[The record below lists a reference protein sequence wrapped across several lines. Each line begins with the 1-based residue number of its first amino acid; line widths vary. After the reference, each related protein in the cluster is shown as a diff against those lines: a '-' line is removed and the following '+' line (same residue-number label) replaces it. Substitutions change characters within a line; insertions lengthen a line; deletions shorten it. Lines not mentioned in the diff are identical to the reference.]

1 MEIRHGLHKADFFSL
16 NERGELLQVIDVKGL
31 IDGTRLP
38 SGESV
43 LRDRAFLD
51 FFLRLER
58 TNFSHLESALVAADK
73 EGGGKVLLDDGTTV
87 MLHEILSN
95 FTFVSVRG
103 PEMNFLMAKH
113 SPVVFTGYSLGHAT
127 SLHQNGMLSFG
138 ESIQEPFKP
147 DALQSRLAA
156 SCSIP
161 SQSLKNFSALILRM
175 VLVTCNGKCGQA
187 VCVQRVQDELT
198 GKTQY
203 VLEWKGQKIHVPF
216 AD

>member
-1 MEIRHGLHKADFFSL
+1 MASTRRFFFSL
-16 NERGELLQVIDVKGL
+16 NERGELLQVLDVKGL

-51 FFLRLER
+51 FFYLRLER

-95 FTFVSVRG
+95 FTFVSVCG

-138 ESIQEPFKP
+138 ESMQEPFKP
-147 DALQSRLAA
+147 DALTITPGGKLFHPITVLKKLQ
-156 SCSIP
+156 CSD
-161 SQSLKNFSALILRM
+161 SQNGPRG
-175 VLVTCNGKCGQA
+175 LVMENVGKQFG
-187 VCVQRVQDELT
+187 VQRVQDELT

-216 AD
+216 SD